1 MKQSDSNLIL
11 LEFVNSI
18 RVKKSD
24 LLSVIRDTAN
34 FRQRGKHCR
43 FVVAGIGR
51 GNSDKAAAI
60 MIRLQAL
67 ARMADTGD
75 LCPWIVANDPGCSPS
90 VAYRALT
97 SAAMQHPLSL
107 IDGDFIF
114 EKESFLRSV
123 LELAK
128 PAGLLQ

>member
-1 MKQSDSNLIL
+1 MNQSDSDLML

-24 LLSVIRDTAN
+24 LLSMIRDTAN
-34 FRQRGKHCR
+34 FRQRGKHR
-43 FVVAGIGR
+43 GFVIAGIRR
-51 GNSDKAAAI
+51 GHSDKAAAI
-60 MIRLQAL
+60 MIRLNVL
-67 ARMADTGD
+67 ARMADNGD
-75 LCPWIVANDPGCSPS
+75 LCPWIVANDPGFSS
-90 VAYRALT
+90 RIAYRALI

-123 LELAK
+123 FELVK